1 MSRFENKLCPVCRS
15 RFNDK
20 AEVVVCPVCGT
31 PHHRAC
37 YNINGKC
44 ALEELHEKGWSWNGK
59 LPDEVGETEPALAGE
74 NIGEQFDEHHAEYPS
89 GVPNGSSENLIGREF
104 DIPEGLFGMED
115 PFAEI
120 RGSFSD
126 KEIGED
132 GVSMHELITYASTS
146 IYHYGSAFRRF
157 RGHTDGKK
165 RFTSFNFSSG
175 IFAPVFQF
183 YRRMNFIGVITLIL
197 LLIPSVIYVTLP
209 EQVIQAN
216 GMKIL
221 YLLEFAALIFKVLLC
236 VFGDYIYYRHC
247 IRSIVRFRK
256 NYDGDTKSDEYF
268 MSLFESGR
276 PTFAGGALGCL
287 ALTFAQACI
296 MAFAGTI

>member
-20 AEVVVCPVCGT
+20 ADVVVCPVCGT
-31 PHHRAC
+31 PHHRTC
-37 YNINGKC
+37 YNINGAC
-44 ALEELHEKGWSWNGK
+44 ALEELHDKGWNWEGK
-59 LPDEVGETEPALAGE
+59 LPDEVNETKPQLVGADVGA
-74 NIGEQFDEHHAEYPS
+74 QFDEHHAEYPGGTPRVTS
-89 GVPNGSSENLIGREF
+89 DTAFERERRMF
-104 DIPEGLFGMED
+104 EERFGDDD
-115 PFAEI
+115 PFGEI
-120 RGSFSD
+120 FENFSD

-157 RGHTDGKK
+157 RGSADGKK

-197 LLIPSVIYVTLP
+197 VLVPSVIYVMLP
-209 EQVIQAN
+209 EQVIQDN
-216 GMKIL
+216 GMRIL

-287 ALTFAQACI
+287 ALAFAQACI